1 MSPEALGHIETYLE
15 RLRVQQ
21 RLSPKTL
28 LAYRRDLGQLQQ
40 FLTQSE
46 ILDWGQVDPR
56 TLRGYVAD
64 RHRQGL
70 GSRSLQRELSAI
82 RGFFDALIREG
93 IMAQNPA
100 QGIRAPKAKKSLPD
114 VMDVDAMVGLLQAP
128 PEDPQEV
135 RDLAMWELFY
145 SSGLRLSELVAL
157 DLQDLDFRESTL
169 VVREGKGQKT
179 RHVPIGRFARDAI
192 ANWLK
197 VRATWP
203 GASLPA
209 VFTSRRGVRISPRSV
224 QSRLARWQLKQGGA
238 MTVHPHMLRHSFASH
253 LLESSGDL
261 RAVQELLGHANL
273 STTQVYTHLDYQH
286 LAKVYDQAHPRAK
299 RKGREDG

>member
-192 ANWLK
+192 ENWLK

-261 RAVQELLGHANL
+261 RAIQELLGHANL